1 MLKARGPQFISRG
14 IRVSRHAPWISH
26 LLFVD
31 DCLIFT
37 QASKRG
43 AYRISDILDIYN
55 RGSGQLVN
63 KNKSTIFFSNNCE
76 QPAKQEM
83 HDALQIPNEALGE
96 KYLGLRPWLEK
107 SLMVLLIMWLTGLG
121 TLSMVGGGQLLSCA
135 GREVLI
141 KANAQVVP
149 TYLMSFFKLLA
160 PTCKVIKI
168 YIYIYI

>member
-14 IRVSRHAPWISH
+14 IRVSRYAPWISH

-96 KYLGLRPWLEK
+96 KYLGLPTLVGKVTDGTFDYVADRIRNFIHGWGRP
-107 SLMVLLIMWLTGLG
+107 T
-121 TLSMVGGGQLLSCA
+121 T
-135 GREVLI
+135 
-141 KANAQVVP
+141 
-149 TYLMSFFKLLA
+149 
-160 PTCKVIKI
+160 
-168 YIYIYI
+168 